1 MADDTPT
8 LYEWAGGTDAFLR
21 LCDAFYARV
30 TRDDLLR
37 PLFARMEPM
46 HARYVATWPAEVFGG
61 PATYTTDHGGYP
73 GRPSCRRHRY
83 RTGMGEWHRRT
94 GDDGRMLTLA
104 DVLAARDTIA
114 RHLPPTPMWSYPM
127 LDTQVG
133 ATVHVKHENVQ
144 PVGAFKVRGG
154 LHLLATMSPED
165 RSRGLVTYSTG
176 NHAQSLAYAGR
187 VFGVATTVVMPAAAS
202 PTKAETVRALGGAVV
217 LQGADLE
224 AAQRHAE
231 ELAVSAGSRLVS
243 PGDTPELLAGV
254 GTVALE
260 IFEAQPDLD
269 ALLVPVGS
277 GTGASA
283 ACVVARE
290 LAPRCRVIGV
300 QSAASPAGHDSW
312 VAGECLR
319 RPNRTRVDGLATGRG
334 YEVPQRLLRELLADF
349 LLVTDEQIADAQ
361 RLLARHAHTLAEG
374 AGAAALAGL
383 LSRPELFAGR
393 RVAVVCSGGN
403 ANPMEIAALA
413 AIA

>member
-1 MADDTPT
+1 
-8 LYEWAGGTDAFLR
+8 
-21 LCDAFYARV
+21 
-30 TRDDLLR
+30 
-37 PLFARMEPM
+37 
-46 HARYVATWPAEVFGG
+46 
-61 PATYTTDHGGYP
+61 
-73 GRPSCRRHRY
+73 
-83 RTGMGEWHRRT
+83 
-94 GDDGRMLTLA
+94 
-104 DVLAARDTIA
+104 
-114 RHLPPTPMWSYPM
+114 MWSYPM
-127 LDTQVG
+127 LDAQVG
-133 ATVHVKHENVQ
+133 ATAYVKHENMQ

-202 PTKAETVRALGGAVV
+202 PTKAEAVRALGGTVV

-231 ELAVSAGSRLVS
+231 DLAASSGSRLVS

-260 IFEAQPDLD
+260 IFEAQPGLD

-312 VAGECLR
+312 VAGACQR

-349 LLVTDEQIADAQ
+349 LLVTDEQITDAQ
-361 RLLARHAHTLAEG
+361 RLLARDAHTLAEG

-383 LSRPELFAGR
+383 LSRPDLFAGR
-393 RVAVVCSGGN
+393 RIGVVCSGGN
-403 ANPMEIAALA
+403 ANATEIAALA
-413 AIA
+413 ATS

>member
-1 MADDTPT
+1 
-8 LYEWAGGTDAFLR
+8 
-21 LCDAFYARV
+21 
-30 TRDDLLR
+30 
-37 PLFARMEPM
+37 
-46 HARYVATWPAEVFGG
+46 
-61 PATYTTDHGGYP
+61 
-73 GRPSCRRHRY
+73 
-83 RTGMGEWHRRT
+83 
-94 GDDGRMLTLA
+94 MLTLA

-127 LDTQVG
+127 LDAQVG
-133 ATVHVKHENVQ
+133 ATAYVKHENMQ

-202 PTKAETVRALGGAVV
+202 PTKAEAVRALGGTVV

-231 ELAVSAGSRLVS
+231 DLAASSGSRLVS

-260 IFEAQPDLD
+260 IFEAQPGLD

-312 VAGECLR
+312 VAGACQR

-349 LLVTDEQIADAQ
+349 LLVTDEQITDAQ
-361 RLLARHAHTLAEG
+361 RLLARDAHTLAEG

-383 LSRPELFAGR
+383 LSRPDLFAGR
-393 RVAVVCSGGN
+393 RIGVVCSGGN
-403 ANPMEIAALA
+403 ANATEIAALA
-413 AIA
+413 ATS